1 MPSDPTPDP
10 TPPTCEDSFRRI
22 VTDCAL
28 AIDAALAVFLDTE
41 DPSGPHKARVALRR
55 LTTAMD
61 AFAPLLRRKRRR
73 ALRDQAKHIF
83 RELGQVRDSDVYTRS
98 REGKPGHPKRARAN
112 QALREK
118 VRADLRRAR
127 MVGFTG
133 ALVAAVQPGGDLY
146 RQSAAA
152 RDSRVQPV
160 RAFAADLLDAAWRRC
175 LAYGA
180 SVQAIPEADRHE
192 FRKDMKALRYLA
204 EFFADLFPAL
214 EAEPFRSDFRDLQ
227 DALGVLNDYAVSLAI
242 EKRKAPARLPAPEA
256 KALAEA
262 QEIWARLAG
271 ETPPWVG

>member
-1 MPSDPTPDP
+1 MPPADPADP
-10 TPPTCEDSFRRI
+10 PPLTCEASFRQI
-22 VTDCAL
+22 ATDCAL

-98 REGKPGHPKRARAN
+98 REDRPGHPKRARAN

-127 MVGFTG
+127 MVGFTP
-133 ALVAAVQPGGDLY
+133 ALVAAVQPGGDLF
-146 RQSAAA
+146 RQSADA
-152 RDSRVQPV
+152 REARAQPV
-160 RAFAADLLDAAWRRC
+160 RAFAADLLGGAWRRC

-204 EFFADLFPAL
+204 EFFADLFPGL

-242 EKRKAPARLPAPEA
+242 EKRKPPARLPAPEA
-256 KALAEA
+256 EALTQA
-262 QEIWARLAG
+262 QAIWARLASA
-271 ETPPWVG
+271 TPPWTI